1 MSISLACVVQLGPFD
16 VGLALTAQLVD
27 ATGAASGAAVPI
39 TVEVGNGF
47 YLTVIDIPD
56 ADFVG
61 ALTVLDARGRRVAAQ
76 RICAGELVA
85 VGGGAV
91 PMIYRAARR
100 RSRTLIPGMVVL
112 P

>member
-16 VGLALTAQLVD
+16 VGLTLTAQLVD
-27 ATGAASGAAVPI
+27 ATGTAVGAAVPI

-91 PMIYRAARR
+91 TYRPW
-100 RSRTLIPGMVVL
+100 LITGGRMR
-112 P
+112 

>member
-16 VGLALTAQLVD
+16 VGLTLTAQLVD
-27 ATGAASGAAVPI
+27 ATGTAVGAAVPI

-76 RICAGELVA
+76 RICAGELERTA
-85 VGGGAV
+85 RIASLA
-91 PMIYRAARR
+91 YYYRR
-100 RSRTLIPGMVVL
+100 RRMA
-112 P
+112 